1 VRAKAAPIDQIL
13 TRKGKTWTARLR
25 TGRVAI
31 FQVSV
36 SKVFKAGAL
45 IDSAAVV
52 DLAAVI
58 VSVAAAGSVVAVDL
72 AVVVGGLADSVA
84 EDFAAAAAGDEN

>member
-58 VSVAAAGSVVAVDL
+58 VSVVAVDL